1 MWIQQKKLG
10 TLRKRDACGNE
21 LYTVK
26 NAAKIS
32 NVLKEIRMAT
42 NRTKRVIWAG
52 IVTVALLIGAVSVFA
67 FSLGKYEKVKVS
79 GGVVTIPADKLAD
92 GKAHFYKFE
101 DGGKEITFFAVKSAD
116 GSVKTA
122 FDACDACYKSKKG
135 YEQQGDKMNCK
146 NCNQKFAI
154 NRLGPNATGGCNPGY
169 LPHQLN
175 GSTISLSVT
184 DLKGGARY
192 F

>member
-1 MWIQQKKLG
+1 M
-10 TLRKRDACGNE
+10 
-21 LYTVK
+21 
-26 NAAKIS
+26 AAD
-32 NVLKEIRMAT
+32 
-42 NRTKRVIWAG
+42 RTKQLVVAVV
-52 IVTVALLIGAVSVFA
+52 VTLAVMVGAIGAFA
-67 FSLGKYEKVKVS
+67 FSLGKYEKVKIS
-79 GGVVTIPADKLAD
+79 GGVATIAAAKLAD

-101 DGGKEITFFAVKSAD
+101 DGGKEITFFAAKAAD
-116 GSVKTA
+116 GSIKTA
-122 FDACDACYKSKKG
+122 FDACDSCYKSKKG

-175 GSTISLSVT
+175 GATISISVN
-184 DLKGGARY
+184 DLRGGARY

>member
-1 MWIQQKKLG
+1 MKAAIK
-10 TLRKRDACGNE
+10 NE
-21 LYTVK
+21 G
-26 NAAKIS
+26 IR
-32 NVLKEIRMAT
+32 EIKMMT
-42 NRTKRVIWAG
+42 KYTKRVVWSC
-52 IVTVALLIGAVSVFA
+52 VVLVALLAGAATVFA
-67 FSLGKYEKVKVS
+67 FSLGKYDKVKVTN
-79 GGVVTIPADKLAD
+79 GVATIPVDKLAD

-101 DGGKEITFFAVKSAD
+101 DGGKEITFFAAKAAD
-116 GSVKTA
+116 GTVKTA
-122 FDACDACYKSKKG
+122 FDACDSCYKSKKG

-175 GSTISLSVT
+175 GNTITISVN

>member
-1 MWIQQKKLG
+1 
-10 TLRKRDACGNE
+10 
-21 LYTVK
+21 
-26 NAAKIS
+26 
-32 NVLKEIRMAT
+32 MAT
-42 NRTKRVIWAG
+42 KSTKPVIW
-52 IVTVALLIGAVSVFA
+52 TVIAAMVLLIGTASVFA
-67 FSLGKYEKVKVS
+67 FSLGKYEKVTVS
-79 GGVVTIPADKLAD
+79 NGSVTVPIAKLAD

-101 DGGKEITFFAVKSAD
+101 DGGKEISFFAVKSAD
-116 GSVKTA
+116 GSIKTA

-169 LPHQLN
+169 LPHQQN
-175 GSTISLSVT
+175 GSTISISVN

>member
-1 MWIQQKKLG
+1 
-10 TLRKRDACGNE
+10 
-21 LYTVK
+21 
-26 NAAKIS
+26 
-32 NVLKEIRMAT
+32 MAT
-42 NRTKRVIWAG
+42 NRTKQVVWASIVI
-52 IVTVALLIGAVSVFA
+52 VALLVGAVSVFA

-79 GGVVTIPADKLAD
+79 GGVATIPVNKLTD

-101 DGGKEITFFAVKSAD
+101 DSGKEITFFATKAAD
-116 GSVKTA
+116 GSIKTA

-154 NRLGPNATGGCNPGY
+154 DRLGPNATGGCNPGY
-169 LPHQLN
+169 LPHQQSGN
-175 GSTISLSVT
+175 NITSSVN